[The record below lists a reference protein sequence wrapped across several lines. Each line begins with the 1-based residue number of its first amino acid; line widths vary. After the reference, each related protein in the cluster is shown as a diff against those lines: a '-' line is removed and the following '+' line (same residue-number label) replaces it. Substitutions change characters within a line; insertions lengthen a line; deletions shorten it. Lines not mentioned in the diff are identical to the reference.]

1 VFLSVGVVLRDE
13 DSKEEIVKEEII
25 KEVRLTL
32 ED

>member
-1 VFLSVGVVLRDE
+1 VFLGVGVVLRDE